1 MNKDTIKPYP
11 KSSDVL
17 YQSKTLEEVHLLAAF
32 YTFLIWG
39 TGLFIYD
46 SLDFIGRRVT
56 TCSKENHTTVI
67 AGR

>member
-1 MNKDTIKPYP
+1 MQDTQKTYP

-17 YQSKTLEEVHLLAAF
+17 YQSKTLEEVNLLAAL
-32 YTFLIWG
+32 YKFLILG
-39 TGLFIYD
+39 RGLFIYD
-46 SLDFIGRRVT
+46 ILDFIGRRVT

>member
-1 MNKDTIKPYP
+1 MQDTQKPYP

-17 YQSKTLEEVHLLAAF
+17 YQSKTLEEVNLLAAL
-32 YTFLIWG
+32 YKFLILG

-46 SLDFIGRRVT
+46 ILDFTGRRVT